1 MNFNIFNGTY
11 IVDLIERF
19 DRWAFLQTEKA
30 FSLNGSLFDDFNCP
44 QINSEK
50 CITYSFWHS

>member
-50 CITYSFWHS
+50 CITYSF